1 MSDPTRPDA
10 PMTEPMSAGAPPACF
25 GLQLNWMMEDCVFD
39 PDEALKCYDCP
50 AFDRCHR
57 LSLIRS
63 LQQMKYEVRKSAREI
78 GRASWRERV

>member
-1 MSDPTRPDA
+1 
-10 PMTEPMSAGAPPACF
+10 MSAHTPPEAPPACF

-39 PDEALKCYDCP
+39 PEEALKCYACP

-63 LQQMKYEVRKSAREI
+63 LQQMKYEIRKSAR
-78 GRASWRERV
+78 GLRESLGGGHSQPLW